1 MTGLAVSTAVQYAVA
16 NSALPDD
23 TELSSLET
31 ADVLAEAKM
40 KGIRAVFIIMV
51 PLIAM
56 CGLSCFFVPN
66 TTLLGDER
74 QVVERETPVRRE

>member
-1 MTGLAVSTAVQYAVA
+1 MAVSTAVQYAVT
-16 NSALPDD
+16 NSALPNGA
-23 TELSSLET
+23 ELSNLET

-56 CGLSCFFVPN
+56 CGFSCFFVPN
-66 TTLLGDER
+66 AALLGDER
-74 QVVERETPVRRE
+74 QVVEREQPSRRE